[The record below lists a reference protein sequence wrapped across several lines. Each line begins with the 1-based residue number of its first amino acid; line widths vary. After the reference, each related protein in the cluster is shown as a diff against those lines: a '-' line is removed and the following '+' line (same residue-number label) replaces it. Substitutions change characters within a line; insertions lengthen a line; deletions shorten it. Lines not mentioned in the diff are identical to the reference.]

1 MILFSD
7 QISRGVPPSC
17 GLLCCGCTVFFGA
30 INKISSLLL
39 SSNFCLPTPID
50 LFLSSPCLFHFF
62 TKHFDVAIDT
72 APDIFK
78 TPLAPYIICGPRY
91 TLVHGYVTEI
101 SGIGHIPWGGRQIIK
116 EITFFFE
123 HLRHQ
128 GIQKFDFILRIL
140 SVHIIYRILFLK
152 QLQKLSSL
160 CHYWSVR
167 PNSSTEFFI
176 SISFKGYRLYDR
188 MFKVTET
195 FTVYLTFA
203 HFWHVSILITLK
215 KEAVSSDVI
224 TDQLT
229 Y

>member
-1 MILFSD
+1 MSPLTRCTAADILKSPV
-7 QISRGVPPSC
+7 VPC
-17 GLLCCGCTVFFGA
+17 
-30 INKISSLLL
+30 
-39 SSNFCLPTPID
+39 
-50 LFLSSPCLFHFF
+50 
-62 TKHFDVAIDT
+62 
-72 APDIFK
+72 
-78 TPLAPYIICGPRY
+78 IICGPHC
-91 TLVHGYVTEI
+91 TLIHGCVTEI
-101 SGIGHIPWGGRQIIK
+101 SGFGHIPWGGRQIIK

-123 HLRHQ
+123 QLQHQ
-128 GIQKFDFILRIL
+128 SVQKFDFILRIL

-152 QLQKLSSL
+152 QLQKLSSP

-176 SISFKGYRLYDR
+176 SISFNGYGLYDG

-195 FTVYLTFA
+195 FTVYLIFA
-203 HFWHVSILITLK
+203 HFWHMSVLITLK